1 MDLKKIAGLVIILGV
16 LVQLLWG
23 FLGNGWNRSW
33 IATSVAVFIAIF
45 LYILD
50 NNKEKK

>member
-1 MDLKKIAGLVIILGV
+1 MNLRKIAGLVIILGI

-23 FLGNGWNRSW
+23 FLGNGWSRSW
-33 IATSVAVFIAIF
+33 IATSVAVFIAMF